1 MSLVTAMSGAIT
13 NFVLNLVFIPR
24 IGANGAALATVCAFL
39 VVFVTRAID
48 TRRFIKIDFKLPV
61 LLGETAVLVTQSILL
76 LKYDG
81 TLWVYIIEVLLVVV
95 MLLLNL
101 KPIKELVN
109 LILAKFLKKERTNIL
124 TMCYYGCKN
133 SIFSI

>member
-1 MSLVTAMSGAIT
+1 M
-13 NFVLNLVFIPR
+13 
-24 IGANGAALATVCAFL
+24 ATVCAFL

-109 LILAKFLKKERTNIL
+109 LILAKFLKKR
-124 TMCYYGCKN
+124 KN
-133 SIFSI
+133 

>member
-1 MSLVTAMSGAIT
+1 M
-13 NFVLNLVFIPR
+13 
-24 IGANGAALATVCAFL
+24 
-39 VVFVTRAID
+39 VFVTRAID

-109 LILAKFLKKERTNIL
+109 LIFAKFLKKR
-124 TMCYYGCKN
+124 KN
-133 SIFSI
+133 

>member
-1 MSLVTAMSGAIT
+1 MKKIYMMFFMIMIH
-13 NFVLNLVFIPR
+13 VF
-24 IGANGAALATVCAFL
+24 
-39 VVFVTRAID
+39 
-48 TRRFIKIDFKLPV
+48 
-61 LLGETAVLVTQSILL
+61 

-109 LILAKFLKKERTNIL
+109 LILAKFLKKR
-124 TMCYYGCKN
+124 KN
-133 SIFSI
+133 